1 VNSRLEALAQER
13 ARLVQKCDSQRVQL
27 AGYAARCEG
36 PLAVTGSVLGFLNSL
51 RRSPLAIMAMA
62 ALLAKTPWRKLA
74 AFPKWAWRGWRVLR
88 FFRGWLR

>member
-1 VNSRLEALAQER
+1 
-13 ARLVQKCDSQRVQL
+13 
-27 AGYAARCEG
+27 
-36 PLAVTGSVLGFLNSL
+36 
-51 RRSPLAIMAMA
+51 MAMA